1 MLTVR
6 SEVIEYGSLPTAPW
20 MVQLDSVQ
28 ALQRRLRH
36 LLQLADQGGDD
47 RGFLTVPA
55 LATALDITTTQTK
68 ILTVLLSGL
77 VESPASLCLAPDSD
91 EVVAVEVTCLT
102 LYLVVAYYLCTASK
116 ADTAD
121 VWPADLFS
129 SQHEPSSPMRLISRA
144 WGRDQ
149 QPQHRAHLPS
159 VRQHLSEHLAIHE
172 ALVKGF
178 RGFVCAH
185 LALLLEAVGVRGLQG
200 ATPGPDAMDSEGGEG
215 AAAGRVSAAQLD
227 RLGFLIAQGPPSQE
241 VWGLGEASPTRGSP
255 MDICAT
261 PTLFQDAPHRL
272 SSLSP
277 FFHDPSQPDP
287 PALAVAGWLAES
299 LGAEDLGPGAGYG
312 DPGGAASPP
321 PPPSAFNQLV
331 SLASPS
337 DLQSLHKATVVR
349 GEDDF
354 PGGAAR
360 VLDCHDCI
368 VYALA
373 PLRHALIS
381 CCTDCL
387 VVVGAVG
394 CMLRVERCERVQ
406 VVAAARAATVNTCH
420 DCILH
425 LGVNREPLLAGDN
438 RFVQLAPYNAGYERL
453 EAHAALAGV
462 AGGRSLW
469 DSPLAMLPEHRR
481 DGGGAG
487 AGAGHAA
494 AASDAATAGSL
505 HSASSGGS
513 SASSGS
519 SGSTLPSSAVP
530 GGAATVS
537 LLPPAKLVPFVVPFR
552 GAGGPLAGGPPLQR
566 DARSGSDPLSAFLD
580 SGEGGGSQFPASPF
594 PLPQQYFETWEAK
607 MAAAGEVRAAVKEAA
622 LEEGRRREL
631 MAAIQASFKDWL
643 QSTGSM
649 RHVYDIARMERA
661 EAGTGSGG
669 RG

>member
-47 RGFLTVPA
+47 R
-55 LATALDITTTQTK
+55 
-68 ILTVLLSGL
+68 
-77 VESPASLCLAPDSD
+77 DSD

-287 PALAVAGWLAES
+287 PALA
-299 LGAEDLGPGAGYG
+299 
-312 DPGGAASPP
+312 
-321 PPPSAFNQLV
+321 LV

-438 RFVQLAPYNAGYERL
+438 RFVQLAPYNAG
-453 EAHAALAGV
+453 
-462 AGGRSLW
+462 
-469 DSPLAMLPEHRR
+469 
-481 DGGGAG
+481 
-487 AGAGHAA
+487 
-494 AASDAATAGSL
+494 
-505 HSASSGGS
+505 
-513 SASSGS
+513 
-519 SGSTLPSSAVP
+519 
-530 GGAATVS
+530 
-537 LLPPAKLVPFVVPFR
+537 
-552 GAGGPLAGGPPLQR
+552 
-566 DARSGSDPLSAFLD
+566 SGSDPLSAFLD